1 MFAAFSLAPASFAAR
16 IRSMAAQFASNPA
29 LEALVVAT
37 CDAEGLSLVDARLQT
52 EPEGRVLRVLIERPG
67 ADPAVPGNAVSLE
80 ECTRVSRALSAKL
93 DADEDLIEGTYR
105 LEVSSAG
112 IERPLVKRVDYE
124 RFAGREVRMTIR
136 ATPEQRRN
144 FKGTL
149 VGLDGDDV
157 VLRDPSGAESRRPFA
172 DISKAN
178 LVYRF

>member
-1 MFAAFSLAPASFAAR
+1 MVNVHHST
-16 IRSMAAQFASNPA
+16 IRHH
-29 LEALVVAT
+29 
-37 CDAEGLSLVDARLQT
+37 
-52 EPEGRVLRVLIERPG
+52 
-67 ADPAVPGNAVSLE
+67 
-80 ECTRVSRALSAKL
+80 
-93 DADEDLIEGTYR
+93 
-105 LEVSSAG
+105 EVSSAG
-112 IERPLVKRVDYE
+112 IERPLVKKVDYE

-157 VLRDPSGAESRRPFA
+157 VLRDAAGNETRRPFA